1 MHLRREID
9 QLLDESNEIKVKLD
23 AGGSLKKET
32 DELSAQL
39 QQIKDKIKELTE
51 NGRTKG
57 LWTDSPEFYVKSL
70 F

>member
-9 QLLDESNEIKVKLD
+9 GLLDKSNEIKEKLD
-23 AGGSLKKET
+23 AGDSLKKET
-32 DELSAQL
+32 DKLIAQL

-51 NGRTKG
+51 DGRVKG
-57 LWTDSPEFYVKSL
+57 IWTDSPEFYVKSL